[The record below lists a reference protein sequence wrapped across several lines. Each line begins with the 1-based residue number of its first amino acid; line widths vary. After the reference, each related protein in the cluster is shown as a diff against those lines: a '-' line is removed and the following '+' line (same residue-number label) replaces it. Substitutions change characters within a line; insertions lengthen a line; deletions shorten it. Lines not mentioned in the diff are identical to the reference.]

1 MMIMK
6 KEKPV
11 WDNLVLLEMCEHFI
25 CVVLFNFTDKLMGQ
39 VEVRKSWGT
48 PGSESE
54 CHKV

>member
-1 MMIMK
+1 MK